1 MAAADVI
8 QEYLV
13 SLGFQVD
20 KPGFQEL
27 NKTINETTSLVQAA
41 TATWA
46 KSFVAASG
54 VIASALASVSTGML
68 GVAKH
73 AANQDLQFQKLG
85 RTMMVGKDAAWA
97 MAKAT
102 DALGESLNDIA
113 ITPELL
119 ERYEKL
125 IADGQ
130 NMKPG
135 GDFEATMRGFR
146 DLMFQFTRLK
156 QEVSYAMTWV
166 GYYIIKY
173 LAGPL
178 ADVEKKFRSFND
190 SFVRN
195 ISVWTEKVARAAVY
209 IINIFVHF
217 GEMLASIGRHLKE
230 MWDSF
235 PKGVKIAVAAIG
247 TLWAVIKASPLGR
260 AIMLMSILLLL
271 VDDYFGYFEGK
282 DAALGK
288 YWDKL
293 HDFIQKAQTAIT
305 DFANEAEPVLETA
318 WKWIK
323 DGAQAAEDFAG
334 KLADMGS
341 RFTGSEAFQKMADA
355 AERLLKSLGG
365 YFLEAGKSAV
375 RQIERLI
382 TSCEKYG
389 IVDQFKRAWDNLGET
404 FSIVAGAL
412 SDVIDWYTELCKEIE
427 ESEEYQDLIDATG
440 ELVSVLAELINTIWE
455 LVNDALRYLGLGLG
469 DTKMSAL
476 GFKDAI
482 KLVLKVLAG
491 MIRAVS
497 WIIKL
502 LAKLLKMMGNTKVF
516 KAFWEE
522 FGRVVRNFGELFD
535 QVVEK
540 VINGLGKI
548 GRALLKL
555 MKRDFKGAIAELFGG
570 GGGKGGKTSGL
581 TEEEQKYEDYI
592 QKYSAQYGIDP
603 NLARAVMKEESG
615 FDPTVTSKEGAMGL
629 MQVTSGAAE
638 DVGVTGDLYDPE
650 TNIHAG
656 VGYLAWIRDNYHPSS
671 DQEWIQM
678 YNAGPGNAG
687 AADMPY
693 VQRVLADRDDYASRT
708 TYPSS
713 GGTATGNSVVNTA
726 NSYEEGEQFIN
737 PDLTSD
743 TDNSC
748 ASWASTVYSGAGVNG
763 LWGAKVDNL
772 EAAFRSHNAWHAEA
786 DYIPQPGDYIQG
798 VGGRYNTSG
807 HAGIYLGNDQV
818 RSRDSKGG
826 VKTWSLGDWVD
837 AFGFDGYGSLAEYL
851 QYNDA
856 GGGDGGM
863 GFVGRLPK
871 QSLKDVLPALMG
883 MLQDKLDPNMVQSIL
898 QAGVG
903 PGAPGNIT
911 IINKVDVGGV
921 QVASTNASPDV
932 IGQATADK
940 TIGAL
945 QKRTNYATA
954 FSINAGSP
962 YLT

>member
-125 IADGQ
+125 ISDGQ

-166 GYYIIKY
+166 GYYVIKY

-260 AIMLMSILLLL
+260 AIMLMSLLLLL

-341 RFTGSEAFQKMADA
+341 RVTGSEAFQKMADA

-365 YFLEAGKSAV
+365 YFLEAGKSSV

-455 LVNDALRYLGLGLG
+455 LVNDALRYFGIGLG
-469 DTKMSAL
+469 DASNSSY
-476 GFKDAI
+476 GFRDAI
-482 KLVLKVLAG
+482 KFVVKVLAG
-491 MIRAVS
+491 MIRALS

-502 LAKLLKMMGNTKVF
+502 MANLIKKMSNTKVF

-522 FGRVVRNFGELFD
+522 FGRVVRNFGELFNR
-535 QVVEK
+535 VVEK
-540 VINGLGKI
+540 VVNGLGRI

-555 MKRDFKGAIAELFGG
+555 MKMDIKGALKELTGG
-570 GGGKGGKTSGL
+570 SGYGKTQGL
-581 TEEEQKYEDYI
+581 TADEQQYEDLI
-592 QKYSAQYGIDP
+592 QKYAKEYNVDP
-603 NLARAVMKEESG
+603 NFVRAIMKKESN
-615 FDPTVTSKEGAMGL
+615 FNANAVSRAGAQGL
-629 MQVTSGAAE
+629 MQLMPGTASQM
-638 DVGVTGDLYDPE
+638 GVTDPFNPE
-650 TNIHAG
+650 DNIRGG
-656 VGYLAWIRDNYHPSS
+656 VKYIRWIMDNYHPANL
-671 DQEWIQM
+671 ETLANM
-678 YNAGPGNAG
+678 YNAGPGAPEDAEEGYASDVMQYYN
-687 AADMPY
+687 
-693 VQRVLADRDDYASRT
+693 DYASRT
-708 TYPSS
+708 SYASS
-713 GGTATGNSVVNTA
+713 YGASGNRVTQEA
-726 NSYEEGEQFIN
+726 NSYDEGDKFIN
-737 PDLTSD
+737 PELTDDASR
-743 TDNSC
+743 SC
-748 ASWASTVYSGAGVNG
+748 ASWASTVYSGAGVDG
-763 LWGAKVDNL
+763 LWGASVDDL
-772 EAAFRSHNAWHAEA
+772 EAAFRQHNAWHGG
-786 DYIPQPGDYIQG
+786 DYDPQPGDYIQG
-798 VGGRYNTSG
+798 VGGTEQTEG
-807 HAGIYLGNDQV
+807 HAGIYLGNGKV
-818 RSRDSKGG
+818 RSRDSGGG
-826 VKTWSLGDWVD
+826 VKTWDLD
-837 AFGFDGYGSLAEYL
+837 AWKTTFGFDGYGSLAEYL
-851 QYNDA
+851 QYSDA
-856 GGGDGGM
+856 GGGGM
-863 GFVGRLPK
+863 GLVGRLPK
-871 QSLKDVLPALMG
+871 QSLKDVIPALME
-883 MLQDKLDPNMVQSIL
+883 KLRGVDPNMVQDIL
-898 QAGVG
+898 QGGVG

-945 QKRTNYATA
+945 QKRTNYAAA

>member
-27 NKTINETTSLVQAA
+27 NKTINKTTSLVQAA

-125 IADGQ
+125 ISDGQ

-166 GYYIIKY
+166 GYYVIKY

-195 ISVWTEKVARAAVY
+195 ISGWTEKVARAAVY

-230 MWDSF
+230 MWASF

-293 HDFIQKAQTAIT
+293 YDFIQKAQTAIT

-455 LVNDALRYLGLGLG
+455 LVNDALRYFGIGLG
-469 DTKMSAL
+469 DASNSSH
-476 GFKDAI
+476 GFRDAI
-482 KLVLKVLAG
+482 KFVVKVLAG
-491 MIRAVS
+491 MIRALS

-502 LAKLLKMMGNTKVF
+502 MANLIKKMSNTKVF

-522 FGRVVRNFGELFD
+522 FGRVVRNFGELFNR
-535 QVVEK
+535 VVEK
-540 VINGLGKI
+540 VVNGLGRI

-555 MKRDFKGAIAELFGG
+555 MKMDIKGALKELTG

-581 TEEEQKYEDYI
+581 TEDELKYEDYI
-592 QKYSAQYGIDP
+592 QKYAAEYGIDP
-603 NLARAVMKEESG
+603 NLARSIMKEESG
-615 FDPTVTSKEGAMGL
+615 FNPNAVSSVGAIGL
-629 MQVTSGAAE
+629 MQVTPGAAK
-638 DVGVTGDLYDPE
+638 DAGVTGDLYDPE
-650 TNIHAG
+650 TNIRAG
-656 VGYLAWIRDNYHPSS
+656 IAYLKYIIDKKHPDS
-671 DQEWIQM
+671 DKLLVQL
-678 YNAGPGNAG
+678 YNAGPYNDPNE
-687 AADMPY
+687 ADQAY
-693 VQRVLADRDDYASRT
+693 VQRVLDDKADYDSRT
-708 TYPSS
+708 NYPSS

-726 NSYEEGEQFIN
+726 NSYDEGDKFIN
-737 PDLTSD
+737 PELTDDASR
-743 TDNSC
+743 SC
-748 ASWASTVYSGAGVNG
+748 ASWASTVYSGAGVDG
-763 LWGAKVDNL
+763 LWGASVDDL
-772 EAAFRSHNAWHAEA
+772 EAAFRQHNAWHGG
-786 DYIPQPGDYIQG
+786 DYDPQPGDYIQG
-798 VGGRYNTSG
+798 VGGTEQTEG
-807 HAGIYLGNDQV
+807 HAGIYLGNGKV
-818 RSRDSKGG
+818 RSRDSGGG
-826 VKTWSLGDWVD
+826 VKTWDLDAWKT

-851 QYNDA
+851 QYSDA
-856 GGGDGGM
+856 GGGGM
-863 GFVGRLPK
+863 GLVGRLPK
-871 QSLKDVLPALMG
+871 QSLKDVLPALME
-883 MLQDKLDPNMVQSIL
+883 KLRDVDPTMAQSIL
-898 QAGVG
+898 QGGVG

-945 QKRTNYATA
+945 QKRTNYAAA

>member
-1 MAAADVI
+1 MAATDVI

-54 VIASALASVSTGML
+54 IIASALASVSTGML

-230 MWDSF
+230 MWNSF

-341 RFTGSEAFQKMADA
+341 RVTGSETFQKMADA
-355 AERLLKSLGG
+355 AERLLTSLGSDLWDG
-365 YFLEAGKSAV
+365 VKETERILERIINA
-375 RQIERLI
+375 
-382 TSCEKYG
+382 CEKYG
-389 IVDQFKRAWDNLGET
+389 IVNQFKRAWDNLGET
-404 FSIVAGAL
+404 LSIVAGAL
-412 SDVIDWYTELCKEIE
+412 SDVIDWCHEFWKDID
-427 ESEEYQDLIDATG
+427 ESEEMQDFIDAFG
-440 ELVSVLAELINTIWE
+440 ELVSVMADLINTIWE
-455 LVNDALRYLGLGLG
+455 LVNDALRYFGIGLG
-469 DTKMSAL
+469 DASNSSH
-476 GFKDAI
+476 GFRDAI
-482 KLVLKVLAG
+482 KLVVKVLAG
-491 MIRAVS
+491 MIRALS

-502 LAKLLKMMGNTKVF
+502 MANLIKKMSNTKVF
-516 KAFWEE
+516 KSFWEE

-570 GGGKGGKTSGL
+570 GGKGGKTTGL
-581 TEEEQKYEDYI
+581 TEDELKYEDYI
-592 QKYSAQYGIDP
+592 QKYSAMYGIDP

-615 FDPTVTSKEGAMGL
+615 FDPTVVSNQGAIGL
-629 MQVTSGAAE
+629 MQVTPGAAQ
-638 DVGVTGDLYDPE
+638 DAGVTGSLYDPE

-726 NSYEEGEQFIN
+726 NSYDEGDKFIN
-737 PDLTSD
+737 PELTDDASR
-743 TDNSC
+743 SC
-748 ASWASTVYSGAGVNG
+748 ASWASTVYSGAGVDG
-763 LWGAKVDNL
+763 LWGASVDDL
-772 EAAFRSHNAWHAEA
+772 EAAFRQHNAWHGG
-786 DYIPQPGDYIQG
+786 DYDPQPGDYIQG
-798 VGGRYNTSG
+798 VGGTEQTEG
-807 HAGIYLGNDQV
+807 HAGIYLGNGKV
-818 RSRDSKGG
+818 RSRDSGG
-826 VKTWSLGDWVD
+826 VKTWDLDAWKT

-851 QYNDA
+851 QYSDA
-856 GGGDGGM
+856 GGGGM
-863 GFVGRLPK
+863 GLVGRLPK
-871 QSLKDVLPALMG
+871 QSLKDVLPALME
-883 MLQDKLDPNMVQSIL
+883 KLRDVDPTMVQSIL
-898 QAGVG
+898 QGGVG

-945 QKRTNYATA
+945 QKRTNYAAA